1 MWQKPVVV
9 CKTQSFERS
18 DLIAWKRVKPF
29 DRFKEVSS
37 SPFLKSVFDAA
48 HIHTDADDLRHLG
61 TT

>member
-37 SPFLKSVFDAA
+37 SPF
-48 HIHTDADDLRHLG
+48 
-61 TT
+61 